1 MSIRYL
7 IWVLTVQIEQQLKFS
22 AEQARQNQL
31 TSLITGAVSKL
42 QGWQHCM
49 FRNVSVRDHIA
60 MSTSRL
66 LQVSLYLHS
75 LGCLSF
81 SLLCSWQPITQK
93 IIPSQLR
100 KISSLP
106 FVRKKRQEDKETP
119 VLSPHNLFHFHK
131 NCIIFSLQG
140 YREINKGSVC
150 VREIQNNYKI
160 KCLYRGF
167 LELGGGK
174 KGQLS
179 QIKYNRPR
187 RR

>member
-7 IWVLTVQIEQQLKFS
+7 IWVSTVQIEQQLKFS
-22 AEQARQNQL
+22 AEQDHQNQL

-42 QGWQHCM
+42 QSGQHCM
-49 FRNVSVRDHIA
+49 FGNVFVRDHIA

-75 LGCLSF
+75 LGCQSF
-81 SLLCSWQPITQK
+81 SLHCSWPITQK

-100 KISSLP
+100 KISLLP

-119 VLSPHNLFHFHK
+119 VLSPLNLFHFHK

-140 YREINKGSVC
+140 YREINKGC
-150 VREIQNNYKI
+150 VYIRETQNNYKI

-167 LELGGGK
+167 LEFGGGK